1 MCSWGSFRG
10 HHNDQG
16 KANMSKLKDKDGYNV
31 WQAGRPA
38 SIVKVLPEP
47 ATLCL
52 PLVTPRFA
60 FSRICAQDGARA
72 AGGDILAEDPENF
85 GIPLLAPRAGTV
97 RMSAVDGHITL
108 EDITQLEKRPRAAE
122 KDMLHIQPPAGADD
136 KRVKL
141 LRLGAWQF
149 IADAFT
155 GRLPDPHGTPQAVI
169 VSTLSLEPFVARGD
183 VQLKRRLLNFTRGL
197 EHLQSLLE
205 YQPIYL
211 VMPDI
216 TSPFARQVHE
226 KIRGYAWVRLVE
238 IPLRYGLEHPHVL
251 ARALGLSTEGGA
263 VWSIK
268 VEGVLA
274 VDRALTLSRPCLVR
288 TISIGGPCAKEP
300 VHLDA
305 MVGYPIADILST
317 YANHQEAMR
326 VINGGMLTGKTLNG
340 QLGLDAEARGLTL
353 VPEPTEREFLGFT
366 RPGFDRRSYSQCFLS
381 TLRGRFTERI
391 TTGTR
396 GEMRPC
402 VSCNFCEEICPAR
415 IMPHLLHRYLYSD
428 LITEA
433 EQARIDLCVQCG
445 LCSYVCPSK
454 LELKQEFADAMELIH
469 EEKEQLQRQEANE

>member
-1 MCSWGSFRG
+1 M
-10 HHNDQG
+10 
-16 KANMSKLKDKDGYNV
+16 Y
-31 WQAGRPA
+31 QASRPA
-38 SIVKVLPEP
+38 GIVKVLGEP
-47 ATLCL
+47 ARLCL
-52 PLVTPRFA
+52 PLESRRFA
-60 FSRICAQDGARA
+60 FSRICAEEGARA
-72 AGGDILAEDPENF
+72 AGGDILAEDAENF
-85 GIPLLAPRAGTV
+85 GVPLLAPRAGTV
-97 RMSAVDGHITL
+97 RLSAVDGHIVL
-108 EDITQLEKRPRAAE
+108 EDITRLEKRSRAAE
-122 KDMLHIQPPAGADD
+122 RDMLHIHPPGGADD
-136 KRVKL
+136 KRDKL

-149 IADAFT
+149 LADAFT

-183 VQLKRRLLNFTRGL
+183 AQLKRRLLNFTRGL

-216 TSPFARQVHE
+216 ASAFARHVRE

-238 IPLRYGLEHPHVL
+238 IPLRYGLEHRHVL
-251 ARALGLSTEGGA
+251 ARALGLSAEAGV

-274 VDRALTLSRPCLVR
+274 VDRALTLSRPCLAR

-300 VHLDA
+300 VHLKA
-305 MVGYPIADILST
+305 MAGYPIADILSA
-317 YANHQEAMR
+317 YANQQEAMR
-326 VINGGMLTGKTLNG
+326 VINGGMLTGKPLNG

-353 VPEPTEREFLGFT
+353 VPEPTEREFLGFA
-366 RPGFDRRSYSQCFLS
+366 RPGFGRRSYSRCFLS

-391 TTGTR
+391 TTGAR
-396 GEMRPC
+396 GETRPC
-402 VSCNFCEEICPAR
+402 VSCNFCEEVCPAR

-433 EQARIDLCVQCG
+433 EQGRIDLCVQCG

-454 LELKQEFADAMELIH
+454 LELRQEFADAMELIRQ
-469 EEKEQLQRQEANE
+469 EKEQLQRQEANE